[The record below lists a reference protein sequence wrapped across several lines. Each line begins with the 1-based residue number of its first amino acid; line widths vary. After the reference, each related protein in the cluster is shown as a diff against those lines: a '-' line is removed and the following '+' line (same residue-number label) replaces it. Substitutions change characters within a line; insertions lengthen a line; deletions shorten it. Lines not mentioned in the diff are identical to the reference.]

1 MRHYVA
7 LIHKDADSD
16 YGVSF
21 PDFPGCVTAGTN
33 LDEAFEMAT
42 EALSGHIAAMTEEGV
57 PVPPPSTIETVM
69 ADAEHRDGI
78 AVLVS
83 LPERGENTVRVD
95 VTLPADLLKR
105 IDETASDRSRFIAQA
120 AERELERR

>member
-21 PDFPGCVTAGTN
+21 PDFPGCVTAGIS
-33 LDEAFEMAT
+33 LDDAFEMAT
-42 EALSGHIAAMTEEGV
+42 EALGGHVAAMAEEGL
-57 PVPPPSTIETVM
+57 PIPTPSSIDTVM
-69 ADAEHRDGI
+69 ANAEHRDGI

-83 LPERGENTVRVD
+83 LPKFNENTVHVD

-120 AERELERR
+120 AEHELERR